1 MNAAEGLRNLSNFV
15 SASLS
20 TTGDVTRKSP
30 PSLSSLKHRRQWP
43 QGPAVVAM
51 DITPAS
57 PAYRAITVANCSARI
72 VAFRG
77 SPCIS
82 IFIPRKT
89 VPDEPKTAAPT
100 QKPEVGCKAY
110 PCTAAASPIK
120 NLSTF
125 TLYIYTRDTAIYKC
139 SELTVY
145 QKLYADIECIADRK
159 GSRTSERPQNEYT
172 KVK

>member
-1 MNAAEGLRNLSNFV
+1 
-15 SASLS
+15 
-20 TTGDVTRKSP
+20 
-30 PSLSSLKHRRQWP
+30 
-43 QGPAVVAM
+43 M

-125 TLYIYTRDTAIYKC
+125 TLYMISLDCVVCVEGCNACGRLTCARHGRTYFGILDFDSLGALGGQNFTSQIVPLGFRRWTLLTRLCD
-139 SELTVY
+139 
-145 QKLYADIECIADRK
+145 QKH
-159 GSRTSERPQNEYT
+159 GSRAPWGPSEN
-172 KVK
+172 K